1 MKPQISNRLV
11 IAAMFVAL
19 VPLSLAEAQ
28 KPSGVPVADARSVIA
43 LSQAVAPGG
52 LSELKE
58 VDIGGVKQ
66 WISIRGNDRANPIL
80 LFIHGG
86 PGAPMIPYTWPL
98 QPPPHN
104 FSPPPP
110 Y

>member
-11 IAAMFVAL
+11 IAVMFGAL

-52 LSELKE
+52 ISELEE
-58 VDIGGVKQ
+58 VDQ
-66 WISIRGNDRANPIL
+66 L
-80 LFIHGG
+80 LNW
-86 PGAPMIPYTWPL
+86 PVTRTLVALGAQTRKVTPVPDASW
-98 QPPPHN
+98 
-104 FSPPPP
+104 
-110 Y
+110 